1 MTRRSALRAV
11 LSPRTVLGTAVN
23 ALLIGT
29 LCLRWLTRMYW
40 GRSFMFKY
48 DEWVKFTE
56 FASIAVS
63 VAGAAWLCSL
73 GLALWHRPPG
83 PVWWRVAVQALLI
96 GALVSFL
103 AGALLPILRVMS
115 RLSDP
120 TDLPVLLVIVPNVAV
135 MLATM
140 SGLLLVVGFLT
151 NRSAAWVRR
160 CSGAT
165 GGDDHGGERAVQG
178 E

>member
-1 MTRRSALRAV
+1 MTRRAALRAV
-11 LSPRTVLGTAVN
+11 LSPRVVLGTALD

-29 LCLRWLTRMYW
+29 LCLLWLTRMYW

-63 VAGAAWLCSL
+63 VGGAAWLCSL
-73 GLALWHRPPG
+73 GLALWHRPPE
-83 PVWWRVAVQALLI
+83 PVWWRVALHALLT
-96 GALVSFL
+96 GALMSFL
-103 AGALLPILRVMS
+103 AGALFTLAGLSSAPLISLMLLPM
-115 RLSDP
+115 
-120 TDLPVLLVIVPNVAV
+120 TAGMAVIFAAV
-135 MLATM
+135 
-140 SGLLLVVGFLT
+140 SGLLPVVGFLT

-160 CSGAT
+160 CSGAS
-165 GGDDHGGERAVQG
+165 GGDDHSGGRAIQG

>member
-1 MTRRSALRAV
+1 MTRQAALRAV
-11 LSPRTVLGTAVN
+11 LSPRVVLGTALD

-29 LCLRWLTRMYW
+29 LCLLWLTQLYW
-40 GRSFMFKY
+40 GRPYMRVT
-48 DEWVKFTE
+48 DEWMKFT
-56 FASIAVS
+56 FFVSIAASVS
-63 VAGAAWLCSL
+63 GAAWLCSL
-73 GLALWHRPPG
+73 GLALWHRPPE
-83 PVWWRVAVQALLI
+83 PVWWRVALQALLT

-103 AGALLPILRVMS
+103 AGALLPIFRVMT

-140 SGLLLVVGFLT
+140 SGLLPVVGFLT

-160 CSGAT
+160 CSGAS
-165 GGDDHGGERAVQG
+165 GGGGRAVQG